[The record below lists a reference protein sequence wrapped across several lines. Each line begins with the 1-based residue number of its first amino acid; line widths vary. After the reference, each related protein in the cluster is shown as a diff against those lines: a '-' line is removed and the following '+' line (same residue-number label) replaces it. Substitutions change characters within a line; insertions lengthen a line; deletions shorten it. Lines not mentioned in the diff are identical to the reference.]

1 MEVFTEQFNMWNEMK
16 LEVSV
21 VSKKTYITDSYFLQN
36 KALIAMMSQLSF
48 IHKKL
53 LKK

>member
-21 VSKKTYITDSYFLQN
+21 VSKKTYNRFLF
-36 KALIAMMSQLSF
+36 STE
-48 IHKKL
+48 
-53 LKK
+53 